1 MQFFRFSLSRVSIRF
16 PAHRSLALRKRNV
29 TFVETSELIGHL
41 PVQYVYTRAF
51 KNRPVVHFASRSS
64 LLASP
69 AFQFRLP
76 ASHSIRFPF
85 FAPPQ
90 VRFSLLHEFA
100 SRFSLLLLPVSLL
113 TPPPV
118 RFTRSRSSSR
128 SLSRSIASIS

>member
-1 MQFFRFSLSRVSIRF
+1 MRFFRFSLSRVSIRF
-16 PAHRSLALRKRNV
+16 PAHRSLAFRKRNV

-51 KNRPVVHFASRSS
+51 KNRPVVHF
-64 LLASP
+64 ASP